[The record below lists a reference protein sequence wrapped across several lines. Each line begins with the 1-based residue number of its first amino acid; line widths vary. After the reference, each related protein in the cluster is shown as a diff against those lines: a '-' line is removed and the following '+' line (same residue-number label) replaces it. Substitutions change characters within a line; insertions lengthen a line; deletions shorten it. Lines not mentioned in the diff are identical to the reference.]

1 MNLLLG
7 FYELPRP
14 IKVSGGFMTTILV
27 IRIIM
32 AVVLMGFAF
41 LMQFLAELF
50 QRKPSRHE
58 EKVLH
63 PATNADPSLI
73 AH

>member
-1 MNLLLG
+1 
-7 FYELPRP
+7 
-14 IKVSGGFMTTILV
+14 MTTILA
-27 IRIIM
+27 IRMIM
-32 AVVLMGFAF
+32 AVVLIGFAF
-41 LMQFLAELF
+41 LMQFVAELF

-63 PATNADPSLI
+63 PATNAAPGLI